1 MPRMTDI
8 KRFFARQWGAHDA
21 RRYVVIVGCG
31 TFGSYLANEM
41 SRHGH
46 SVVVLDT
53 DAGAFD
59 QLLPEFSGFTVVGD
73 ASDAAVLA
81 RAHIADA
88 DLIVAATREDMLNY
102 MIALVAMHIHGK
114 TAVLARIA
122 HPQRAAIIRAEGIQT
137 VDPVAFAAEAIF
149 PSLLARQTDD

>member
-1 MPRMTDI
+1 MLHMTEL
-8 KRFFARQWGAHDA
+8 KRFFSSQWGARDG
-21 RRYVVIVGCG
+21 RRYIVIVGCG
-31 TFGSYLANEM
+31 TFGSFLANGL

-46 SVVVLDT
+46 SVVVLDS
-53 DAGAFD
+53 DPRAFD
-59 QLLPEFSGFTVVGD
+59 KLLAEFSGFTLVGD
-73 ASDAAVLA
+73 ASDTALLE

-88 DLIVAATREDMLNY
+88 DLVIAATREDMLNY
-102 MIALVAMHIHGK
+102 MIALVALHVHGK

-149 PSLLARQTDD
+149 PSLLSPASDE